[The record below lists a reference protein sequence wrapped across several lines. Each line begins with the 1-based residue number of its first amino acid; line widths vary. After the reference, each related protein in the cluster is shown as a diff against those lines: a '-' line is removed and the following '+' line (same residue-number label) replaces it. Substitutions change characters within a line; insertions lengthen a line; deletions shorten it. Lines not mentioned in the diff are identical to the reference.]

1 MKRLLIYSL
10 VLTLLMLCL
19 AGCGRNGSD
28 FSFVSDDTVWGDGQE
43 SAETAAPKQTK
54 KVKKEKKTA
63 VSQAPEAKED
73 ETVRKNGDV
82 TIVEGP
88 QDGSARTA
96 IDTQFYSVSVP
107 KDWEGNYT
115 YELDYQP
122 QGGYFLAFYELKDHQ
137 SFGGGTV
144 MTIGLY
150 PEGED
155 YSYLP
160 DYKQYGTLTTPDGSY
175 HIVILYPTD
184 FQYTTENAS
193 VYEKMADQIPDV
205 LDTIKASDGCTI
217 RKA

>member
-1 MKRLLIYSL
+1 MKRLVIYSL
-10 VLTLLMLCL
+10 ILTMIALCL
-19 AGCGRNGSD
+19 AGCGRKGSD
-28 FSFVSDDTVWGDGQE
+28 FSFVSDDTVWGNGQE
-43 SAETAAPKQTK
+43 TSETSTPKPTK
-54 KVKKEKKTA
+54 KAKKEKNTA
-63 VSQAPEAKED
+63 VSQ
-73 ETVRKNGDV
+73 V
-82 TIVEGP
+82 IVEGP
-88 QDGSARTA
+88 QDGSARST

-107 KDWEGNYT
+107 KGWEGIYT

-155 YSYLP
+155 FSYLP

-175 HIVILYPTD
+175 SIVILYPTD

-193 VYEKMADQIPDV
+193 VYEKMTDQIPEV
-205 LDTIKASDGCTI
+205 LDSIKASDGCAI
-217 RKA
+217 RKV

>member
-73 ETVRKNGDV
+73 ETVRKNDDV
-82 TIVEGP
+82 
-88 QDGSARTA
+88 
-96 IDTQFYSVSVP
+96 YSVSVP

-193 VYEKMADQIPDV
+193 VYEKMADQIPNV